1 MKVNSQFD
9 FIIVGAGLSGLHL
22 SYCFLKDEYFKDYSF
37 LIIDKE
43 KSKKED
49 NYFSYWEIGDGK
61 WDSILKNKWSKGD
74 FFSKKG
80 KVEMD
85 FSDYSY
91 KTLSSSKFKEYVKK
105 KIKKKKKF
113 KLSKDTV
120 LKIKEEKNNIVVV
133 GNKKNYNAK
142 HVFDSRLSPI
152 LNKKIKKHTYL
163 KQHFLGWVVKTNEKI
178 FNKRS
183 FVFMD
188 YRIRD
193 KNSTAFTYVLP
204 FKKDE
209 ALIEHTYF
217 SKNVQNHEVYEEYIK
232 DYLNKY
238 YGKSTYKLVKSEFGV
253 IPMTTYPFHRDSTM
267 NITKIG
273 TAGGWV
279 KPSTGYSFKNCE
291 KYSEKILD
299 NIKNGKEFK
308 ISPKKRYLFLDKIL
322 LGVLSNYNYQG
333 ETIFHRMIKRNKTK
347 NVLRFLDEE
356 STFLEMIKIII
367 SMRSIYFVKVFIK
380 SLYKQAL

>member
-163 KQHFLGWVVKTNEKI
+163 KQHFLGWVVKTNKKI

-333 ETIFHRMIKRNKTK
+333 ESIFHRMIKRNKTK

-356 STFLEMIKIII
+356 STLLEMIKIII

>member
-152 LNKKIKKHTYL
+152 LNKKIIKHTYL

-333 ETIFHRMIKRNKTK
+333 ESIFHRMIKRNKTK

-356 STFLEMIKIII
+356 STLLEMIKIII

>member
-217 SKNVQNHEVYEEYIK
+217 SKNVKNHEVYEEYIK

-356 STFLEMIKIII
+356 STLLEMIKIII

>member
-204 FKKDE
+204 FKKNE

-333 ETIFHRMIKRNKTK
+333 ESIFHRMIKRNKTK

-356 STFLEMIKIII
+356 STLLEMIKIII

>member
-253 IPMTTYPFHRDSTM
+253 IPMTTYPFHSDSTM

-333 ETIFHRMIKRNKTK
+333 ESIFHRMIKRNKTK

-356 STFLEMIKIII
+356 STLLEMIKIII

>member
-91 KTLSSSKFKEYVKK
+91 KTLSSSKFKAYVKK

-253 IPMTTYPFHRDSTM
+253 IPMTTYPFHSDSTM

-356 STFLEMIKIII
+356 STLLEMIKIII

>member
-163 KQHFLGWVVKTNEKI
+163 QQHFLGWVVKTNEKI

-333 ETIFHRMIKRNKTK
+333 ESIFHRMIKRNKTK

-356 STFLEMIKIII
+356 STLLEMIKIII

>member
-253 IPMTTYPFHRDSTM
+253 IPMTTYPFHSDSTM

-356 STFLEMIKIII
+356 STLLEMIKIII
-367 SMRSIYFVKVFIK
+367 SMRSVYFVKVFIK

>member
-1 MKVNSQFD
+1 MKTSSKFD
-9 FIIVGAGLSGLHL
+9 YIIVGGGLSGLHL

-91 KTLSSSKFKEYVKK
+91 KTLSSSKFRAYVKK

-113 KLSKDTV
+113 KLIKDTV

-133 GNKKNYNAK
+133 GNNKNYNAK
-142 HVFDSRLSPI
+142 HVFDSRLSPT
-152 LNKKIKKHTYL
+152 LNKKIKKYTYL

-204 FKKDE
+204 FKEDE

-217 SKNVQNHEVYEEYIK
+217 SKNVQNHEVYEGYIK

-253 IPMTTYPFHRDSTM
+253 IPMTTYPFQCDSTK

-299 NIKNGKEFK
+299 NIKKGKEFK
-308 ISPKKRYLFLDKIL
+308 IKPKKRYFFLDKIL
-322 LGVLSNYNYQG
+322 LGVLSSYNHQG
-333 ETIFHRMIKRNKTK
+333 EAIFHRIIKRNKTK

>member
-253 IPMTTYPFHRDSTM
+253 IPMTTYPFHSDSTM

-333 ETIFHRMIKRNKTK
+333 EAIFHRMIKRNKTK

-356 STFLEMIKIII
+356 STLLEMIKIII

>member
-91 KTLSSSKFKEYVKK
+91 KTLSSSKFKAYVKK

-217 SKNVQNHEVYEEYIK
+217 SKNVQNHDVYEEYIK

-356 STFLEMIKIII
+356 STLLEMIKIII

>member
-91 KTLSSSKFKEYVKK
+91 KTLSSSKFKAYVKK

-163 KQHFLGWVVKTNEKI
+163 QQHFLGWVVKTNEKI

-356 STFLEMIKIII
+356 STLLEMIKIII

>member
-356 STFLEMIKIII
+356 STLLEMIKIII

>member
-253 IPMTTYPFHRDSTM
+253 IPMTTYPFHSDSTM

-356 STFLEMIKIII
+356 STLLEMIKIII

-380 SLYKQAL
+380 SLYKRAL

>member
-253 IPMTTYPFHRDSTM
+253 IPMTTYPFHSDSTM

>member
-163 KQHFLGWVVKTNEKI
+163 QQHFLGWVVKTNEKI

-217 SKNVQNHEVYEEYIK
+217 SKNVQNHDVYEEYIK

-356 STFLEMIKIII
+356 STLFEMIKIII

>member
-204 FKKDE
+204 FKKNE

-253 IPMTTYPFHRDSTM
+253 IPMTTYPFHSDSTM

-356 STFLEMIKIII
+356 STLLEMIKIII

-380 SLYKQAL
+380 SLYK

>member
-204 FKKDE
+204 FKKNE

-253 IPMTTYPFHRDSTM
+253 IPMTTYPFHSDSTM

-333 ETIFHRMIKRNKTK
+333 ESIFHRMIKRNKTK

-356 STFLEMIKIII
+356 STLLEMIKIII
-367 SMRSIYFVKVFIK
+367 SMRSVYFVKVFIK

>member
-253 IPMTTYPFHRDSTM
+253 IPMTTYPFHSDSTM

-333 ETIFHRMIKRNKTK
+333 EAIFHRMIKRNKTK

>member
-204 FKKDE
+204 FKKNE

-217 SKNVQNHEVYEEYIK
+217 SKNVQNHDVYEEYIK

-253 IPMTTYPFHRDSTM
+253 IPMTTYPFHSDSTM

-356 STFLEMIKIII
+356 STLFEMIKIII

>member
-253 IPMTTYPFHRDSTM
+253 IPMTTYPFHSDSTM

-356 STFLEMIKIII
+356 STLLEMIKIII

-380 SLYKQAL
+380 NLYKQAL

>member
-204 FKKDE
+204 FKKNE

-253 IPMTTYPFHRDSTM
+253 IPMTTYPFHSDSTM

>member
-217 SKNVQNHEVYEEYIK
+217 SKNVKNHEVYEEYIK

-253 IPMTTYPFHRDSTM
+253 IPMTTYPFHSDSTK

-333 ETIFHRMIKRNKTK
+333 ESIFHRMIKRNKTK

-356 STFLEMIKIII
+356 STLLEMIKIII

>member
-91 KTLSSSKFKEYVKK
+91 KTLSSSKFKAYVKK

-253 IPMTTYPFHRDSTM
+253 IPMTTYPFHSDSTM

>member
-333 ETIFHRMIKRNKTK
+333 ESIFHRMIKRNKTK

-356 STFLEMIKIII
+356 STLLEMIKIII

>member
-204 FKKDE
+204 FKKNE

-217 SKNVQNHEVYEEYIK
+217 SKNVQNHDVYEEYIK

-253 IPMTTYPFHRDSTM
+253 IPMTTYPFHSDSTM

-356 STFLEMIKIII
+356 STLLEMIKIII

>member
-91 KTLSSSKFKEYVKK
+91 KTLSSSKFKEHVKK

-204 FKKDE
+204 FKKNE

-217 SKNVQNHEVYEEYIK
+217 SKNVQNHDVYEEYIK

-253 IPMTTYPFHRDSTM
+253 IPMTTYPFHSDSTM

-356 STFLEMIKIII
+356 STLLEMIKIII

-380 SLYKQAL
+380 SLYKRAL

>member
-204 FKKDE
+204 FKKNE

-217 SKNVQNHEVYEEYIK
+217 SKNVQNHDVYEEYIK

-356 STFLEMIKIII
+356 STLLEMIKIII

>member
-91 KTLSSSKFKEYVKK
+91 KTLSSSKFKAYVKK

-204 FKKDE
+204 FKKNE

-217 SKNVQNHEVYEEYIK
+217 SKNVQNHDVYEEYIK

-253 IPMTTYPFHRDSTM
+253 IPMTTYPFHSDSTM

-356 STFLEMIKIII
+356 STLLEMIKIII

>member
-113 KLSKDTV
+113 KFSKDTV

-333 ETIFHRMIKRNKTK
+333 ESIFHRMIKRNKTK

-356 STFLEMIKIII
+356 STLLEMIKIII
-367 SMRSIYFVKVFIK
+367 SMRSIYFVKVFLK

>member
-163 KQHFLGWVVKTNEKI
+163 QQHFLGWVVKTNEKI

-204 FKKDE
+204 FKKNE

-217 SKNVQNHEVYEEYIK
+217 SKNVQNHDVYEEYIK

-356 STFLEMIKIII
+356 STLLEMIKIII

>member
-91 KTLSSSKFKEYVKK
+91 KTLSSSKFKAYVKK

-204 FKKDE
+204 FKKNE

-217 SKNVQNHEVYEEYIK
+217 SKNVQNHDVYEEYIK

-333 ETIFHRMIKRNKTK
+333 EAIFHRMIKRNKTK

>member
-163 KQHFLGWVVKTNEKI
+163 QQHFLGWVVKTNEKI

-356 STFLEMIKIII
+356 STLLEMIKIII

>member
-204 FKKDE
+204 FKKNE

-253 IPMTTYPFHRDSTM
+253 IPMTTYPFHSDSTM

-356 STFLEMIKIII
+356 STLLEMIKIII

>member
-91 KTLSSSKFKEYVKK
+91 KTLSSSKFKAYVKK

-253 IPMTTYPFHRDSTM
+253 IPMTTYPFHSDSTM

-333 ETIFHRMIKRNKTK
+333 ETIFYRMIKRNKTK

>member
-217 SKNVQNHEVYEEYIK
+217 SKNVQNHEVYEEHIK

-356 STFLEMIKIII
+356 STLFEMIKIII